1 MYPNP
6 QARWSPKT
14 VVLDC
19 LLTNKYQV
27 ARHAWNALES
37 ASPQVRQACER
48 VQRAHFEMATELWDL
63 ARRRG
68 YYPNPPAS
76 VTQHEQYVGSQF
88 QPVGGPGQ
96 ASIGMNV

>member
-6 QARWSPKT
+6 QARWSTKT
-14 VVLDC
+14 IVLDC

-48 VQRAHFEMATELWDL
+48 VQRAHFEMATELWNL
-63 ARRRG
+63 ARNRG
-68 YYPNPPAS
+68 YYPSPPAS
-76 VTQHEQYVGSQF
+76 VQQHERQVTSQF
-88 QPVGGPGQ
+88 QPVGGSGPNNAGL
-96 ASIGMNV
+96 NY